1 MRLPF
6 VMLLVLFSVTMA
18 GQQPITATTPPSI
31 AITFD
36 DLPVH
41 GPLPEG
47 ETRLEIAQS
56 ILSTLQANHM
66 PPVYG
71 FVNARRLT
79 PADPVHVST
88 NTHNITPADPDYA
101 FLKAWRA
108 AGELLGNHTANHLS
122 LDDLSTSAFEQNILD
137 DEPTLIALMQGQD
150 WHWFRFPY
158 LQEGDTLAKR
168 REVQEWLRA
177 HRYRVAEVTM
187 DFEDYLW
194 NAPYARCVA
203 NHDERSIQSLRSS
216 FLEAAGLYMDFYRLR
231 SYQVYGREIP
241 YVLLLHVGA
250 FEAVMLP
257 DLLKLYRR
265 AGLQFVSLPQAES
278 DPAYAQDPDMGVPDG
293 GTLIDIMAHKQKIP
307 SPFRSTPYKELK
319 DICPAPS
326 AR

>member
-1 MRLPF
+1 MPF
-6 VMLLVLFSVTMA
+6 LKIVVVMLFSVTVG
-18 GQQPITATTPPSI
+18 GQQSKTVQPSI

-41 GPLPEG
+41 GPLPPH
-47 ETRLEIAQS
+47 ETRPEIAHS
-56 ILSTLQANHM
+56 ILSTLQANDM

-71 FVNARRLT
+71 FINARRLA
-79 PADPVHVST
+79 PADPVHAST
-88 NTHNITPADPDYA
+88 NTHNITPADPDYP
-101 FLKAWRA
+101 FLTAWRA
-108 AGELLGNHTANHLS
+108 AGEPLGNHTANHLS
-122 LDDLSTSAFEQNILD
+122 LDDFSPAAFEQNILD
-137 DEPTLIALMQGQD
+137 DEMTLASLMQGQD

-168 REVQEWLRA
+168 REVQGWLRS
-177 HRYRVAEVTM
+177 HHYRIAEVTM

-203 NHDERSIQSLRSS
+203 NHDDKSVQLLRSS
-216 FLEAAGLYMDFYRLR
+216 FLATAGQYMNFYRLR

-278 DPAYAQDPDMGVPDG
+278 DAAYAQDPDIGVPGG
-293 GTLIDIMAHKQKIP
+293 GTLIDLMAYKQKIP
-307 SPFRSTPYKELK
+307 SPFRSIPYKELEN
-319 DICPAPS
+319 ICPVSPS
-326 AR
+326 K

>member
-1 MRLPF
+1 MRSLKIA
-6 VMLLVLFSVTMA
+6 VLILFSVAAT
-18 GQQPITATTPPSI
+18 GQQSTMKEPSI

-41 GPLPEG
+41 GPLTPG

-56 ILSTLQANHM
+56 ILATLQANHM

-79 PADPVHVST
+79 PADPTHVSAGMQD
-88 NTHNITPADPDYA
+88 ITPANPDYS
-101 FLKAWRA
+101 FLTAWRA
-108 AGELLGNHTANHLS
+108 AGEPLGNHTANHLS
-122 LDDLSTSAFEQNILD
+122 LDDTSAATFEQNILD
-137 DEPTLIALMQGQD
+137 NETALATLMQGQN

-158 LQEGDTLAKR
+158 LQEGDTLPKR
-168 REVQEWLRA
+168 REVQAWLKT
-177 HRYRVAEVTM
+177 HDYRVAEVTM

-194 NAPYARCVA
+194 NAPYARCIA
-203 NHDERSIQSLRSS
+203 NHDDKSIQFLRSS
-216 FLEAAGLYMDFYRLR
+216 FLATAGQYMNFYRLR

-265 AGLQFVSLPQAES
+265 SGLQFVSLPQAES
-278 DPAYAQDPDMGVPDG
+278 DPAYAQDPDIGLPGG
-293 GTLIDIMAHKQKIP
+293 GTLIDLLAYKQKMP
-307 SPFRSTPYKELK
+307 SPFRSTPYKELQN
-319 DICPAPS
+319 ICTVS
-326 AR
+326 TSK